1 MIYSTEGQVVPELSS
16 DLMQDAPDLCIL
28 PVQNTHQLIR
38 MASRHLSGGLLVSS
52 DAAKADI
59 AT

>member
-1 MIYSTEGQVVPELSS
+1 MMYSRKRQVVPGLSS
-16 DLMQDAPDLCIL
+16 ELMQDASDLCIL
-28 PVQNTHQLIR
+28 PVPRTHQLIR
-38 MASRHLSGGLLVSS
+38 MASRHVSGGILVSS